1 MKGQS
6 GHRHGNRGKK
16 TARKAA
22 STDLSAGEPV
32 IGKVL
37 EITELPDGISRKDAE
52 MLFGE
57 LFKVGAKIRWLRD
70 PHSQQTPHQ
79 QQHNQHY
86 CSSGDNHTSSEQP
99 NPSTDLASTY
109 TIVATFPTVSAA
121 QIALKKH
128 NNLMNKFRLRT
139 SRKPYDLH
147 ILERASS
154 Q

>member
-1 MKGQS
+1 
-6 GHRHGNRGKK
+6 
-16 TARKAA
+16 
-22 STDLSAGEPV
+22 
-32 IGKVL
+32 
-37 EITELPDGISRKDAE
+37 

-70 PHSQQTPHQ
+70 PRSQQTPHH
-79 QQHNQHY
+79 QHHHHQPQQHY
-86 CSSGDNHTSSEQP
+86 CISGESHTSTEQAS
-99 NPSTDLASTY
+99 PSSDLASTY

-121 QIALKKH
+121 KNALKEH